1 MSQRRIVSS
10 NILTLE
16 DNIELNSSIAIY
28 GVGETGKEFY
38 GYIKKKRPDV
48 KIVSFI
54 DSYKNGEYNGVKI
67 VSKDEIVTLRKDVI
81 IIICSVYWDEIL
93 LNIPSDYRFM
103 ILSNELINESS
114 HLKSFGTFYFEE
126 QNEKNI
132 FIQKANLLKNKFVSI
147 LDREIFEAVIS
158 LRTTKNEL
166 DFFNYFEKTYK
177 NVFKDKIKYVDFLN
191 LENINDAIEGGVFDG
206 EDSYFLINYL
216 EKSSKFGKLYSFD
229 PFLEPFYNGEYF
241 TKISNKNFLAVESIL
256 WHSNEK
262 VYLRID
268 NENPANSNI
277 LDIDNPNIKPTDIIK
292 QATTIDEF
300 AIENQLT
307 IDLIKL
313 DVEGCE
319 ISALKGASRTISE
332 RKPKLAISVY
342 HKKEDLVEIP
352 ELLLSLNP
360 SYKFSLSINNPS
372 FIDVVLYAE

>member
-1 MSQRRIVSS
+1 MNIRRLEAS

-16 DNIELNSSIAIY
+16 VNIKLNTSVAIY

-38 GYIKKKRPDV
+38 GFIKKKRPDLS
-48 KIVSFI
+48 IVNFI
-54 DSYKNGEYNGVKI
+54 DSYKIGEYDGVKI
-67 VSKDEIVTLRKDVI
+67 ISIDEINTLSQSVI

-93 LNIPSDYRFM
+93 LNIPSDFDFM

-114 HLKSFGTFYFEE
+114 HLKSFGSFYFEE
-126 QNEKNI
+126 QNEKNK
-132 FIQKANLLKNKFVSI
+132 FIQNANMLKNKLNNI
-147 LDREIFEAVIS
+147 LDREIFENIIS

-166 DFFNYFEKTYK
+166 DFFSYFEKTYK
-177 NVFKDKIKYVDFLN
+177 DNFKNKIKYADFLN

-206 EDSYFLINYL
+206 EDSYFLIKHL
-216 EKSSKFGKLYSFD
+216 LKSINFRKLYSFD
-229 PFLEPFYNGEYF
+229 PFLEPFYDGEYIK
-241 TKISNKNFLAVESIL
+241 KIGNDNFLAVESIL

-268 NENPANSNI
+268 KENPANSKI
-277 LDIDNPNIKPTDIIK
+277 LQIDDPNVKSTDLIKE
-292 QATTIDEF
+292 ATTIDEF
-300 AIENQLT
+300 AKENQLK

-319 ISALKGASRTISE
+319 LAALKGASITISIF
-332 RKPKLAISVY
+332 KPKLAISVY

-352 ELLLSLNP
+352 EFLLSLNP
-360 SYKFSLSINNPS
+360 RYKFSLSINNPS